1 MQKDL
6 VYRFGKYFED
16 DKIVLDNYSLDAGF
30 YVRIDKSGN
39 IIKILEI
46 DKNSYEDLKG
56 NEDYEWF
63 KDRDFYSCIINLD
76 MNKSIMT
83 QKIAEIK
90 NYSTSKKIMSNNYLT
105 LFFKNDIIKEL
116 CDQEKEALPIE
127 VFKQIIQRYY
137 ELLSNLGEYK
147 KEDKIILDKIM
158 FQEISNKDME
168 KCKNIYLDNIEK
180 IFEELKKLNIKKG
193 TRIKLFIEDTTESY
207 QHSSLKYYALK
218 IFNANTYNKL
228 LNNELYGANN
238 YNFSM
243 NSKKPYYELKTTTYK
258 VPSRITLKEIKTIRN
273 MYIWLIKNMNLF
285 REEYLSTKFNFI
297 GKFNDEE
304 LMEFFILKCV
314 NDNGSLLIDNFEY
327 IPKYTNNIKEI
338 VFRNYLNELKLKD
351 FEQRITDIK
360 SLESFVNLNWFSK
373 CLQSGYYDYKSV
385 SSLRI
390 DSCYKNFITQYSRIF
405 YEFFYKLN
413 DKPLKQNID
422 KIGINITKEILLNEL
437 TSNEFTKFKTLYN
450 STKSLNIYL
459 VLKEYLCGK
468 GGENMDNIID
478 NLKESMRNVLNTE
491 AHINTEDEFCFLV
504 GQVSYYLISHSKAEK
519 LTQDVFEPIINAGNS
534 KALKNNLNYLYKKYK
549 HEIGV
554 NNKRFNKAFT
564 EMLAYEPKEKLKN
577 NERLLLIGFLTD
589 NLFYE
594 KKGEIVN
601 E

>member
-39 IIKILEI
+39 IIKILEV

-63 KDRDFYSCIINLD
+63 KDRDFYSNLPD
-76 MNKSIMT
+76 TQKSIFT
-83 QKIAEIK
+83 GVKDVK
-90 NYSTSKKIMSNNYLT
+90 SYKTTKKLLSNNYLSII
-105 LFFKNDIIKEL
+105 FKNDIIKDL
-116 CDQEKEALPIE
+116 CDKSKDALPLD
-127 VFKQIIQRYY
+127 VFKKVIEQYY
-137 ELLSNLGEYK
+137 NSIENFGKNEK
-147 KEDKIILDKIM
+147 KLFK
-158 FQEISNKDME
+158 ISNIVDISKDTIIE
-168 KCKNIYLDNIEK
+168 CKNIYLDNIER
-180 IFEELKKLNIKKG
+180 IFDELKKLNIKNG
-193 TRIKLFIEDTTESY
+193 TRIKLFIEDTIENY
-207 QHSSLKYYALK
+207 QKSSLKYYALK
-218 IFNANTYNKL
+218 IFNANTYNKF
-228 LNNELYGANN
+228 LNEELYGANN

-258 VPSRITLKEIKTIRN
+258 VPSRITLKEIRIIRN
-273 MYIWLIKNMNLF
+273 MYIWLIKNMPLYKENA
-285 REEYLSTKFNFI
+285 LSTKF
-297 GKFNDEE
+297 KFVGDFSDEE
-304 LMEFFILKCV
+304 LEEFFILKCV
-314 NDNGSLLIDNFEY
+314 KDKKGTFIIDNFEY
-327 IPKYTNNIKEI
+327 IPIYTNKIGEI

-390 DSCYKNFITQYSRIF
+390 DSCYKNFIIQYSRIF

-554 NNKRFNKAFT
+554 NNKRFNKAFA
-564 EMLAYEPKEKLKN
+564 EILAYEPKEKLKN